1 MSQTSH
7 GSPGTPVERDEV
19 RGRPREAHPAS
30 PQSPAWQGWI
40 FFGATV
46 MAMMGLFWAFLGL
59 VALVDDEFFSFRAN
73 ELLVLDSYTAWAWV
87 HIIGGLLGV
96 VAAVGILWGGHRSA
110 RTLGVVVAGLSGV
123 VNFGFLAASPVWST
137 IMIAM
142 DVLVVY
148 ALTVHGWEI
157 DERR

>member
-7 GSPGTPVERDEV
+7 GSHRTPVERDEV
-19 RGRPREAHPAS
+19 RGRPGEPHRA
-30 PQSPAWQGWI
+30 SPAWQGWT

-59 VALVDDEFFSFRAN
+59 VALVDDEFFSFRTN
-73 ELLVLDSYTAWAWV
+73 ELLVLSSYPAWGWV
-87 HIIGGLLGV
+87 HIIGGLLAV

-110 RTLGVVVAGLSGV
+110 RTLGIVVAGLSAV
-123 VNFGFLAASPVWST
+123 VNLGFLAASPVWST

-142 DVLVVY
+142 AVLVVY